1 MTTFVHSYKISTVK
15 VLTFTEV
22 CRGVT
27 MYEKIVQIALLFDFY
42 GQLLTEKQ
50 IEIIDMYYNNDLSL
64 SEISEQQGIS
74 RQGVYDTLKRA
85 EKTLFEY
92 EDKLGLVNR
101 FLQQK
106 ESLTNVNEMLDKI
119 LGMKEND
126 AALIKDKI
134 ADIKVYIEKL
144 I

>member
-1 MTTFVHSYKISTVK
+1 
-15 VLTFTEV
+15 
-22 CRGVT
+22 

-64 SEISEQQGIS
+64 SEISEQLGIS

-92 EDKLGLVNR
+92 EDKLGLLNR

-106 ESLTNVNEMLDKI
+106 EGLSAVNDMLNKI
-119 LGMKEND
+119 LSTNEQD
-126 AALIKDKI
+126 IESIKTKI
-134 ADIKVYIEKL
+134 ADIKIYIEKL

>member
-1 MTTFVHSYKISTVK
+1 
-15 VLTFTEV
+15 
-22 CRGVT
+22 

>member
-1 MTTFVHSYKISTVK
+1 
-15 VLTFTEV
+15 
-22 CRGVT
+22 
-27 MYEKIVQIALLFDFY
+27 MYDKIVQITLLFDFY

-64 SEISEQQGIS
+64 SEIAEQQEIS

-85 EKTLFEY
+85 EKTLSEY

-106 ESLTNVNEMLDKI
+106 ESLSEINTMLDKI
-119 LGMKEND
+119 LEIEEND
-126 AALIKDKI
+126 VVLIKDEIENIKI
-134 ADIKVYIEKL
+134 YIENL

>member
-1 MTTFVHSYKISTVK
+1 
-15 VLTFTEV
+15 
-22 CRGVT
+22 

-50 IEIIDMYYNNDLSL
+50 IDIIDMHYNNDLSL
-64 SEISEQQGIS
+64 SEISEQVGIS

-101 FLQQK
+101 FLKQK
-106 ESLTNVNEMLDKI
+106 ESLFDVNNMLNQILDIEENNIDIIKSKI
-119 LGMKEND
+119 SD
-126 AALIKDKI
+126 TISYIK
-134 ADIKVYIEKL
+134 KL

>member
-1 MTTFVHSYKISTVK
+1 
-15 VLTFTEV
+15 
-22 CRGVT
+22 

-92 EDKLGLVNR
+92 EDKLGLLNR

-119 LGMKEND
+119 LGIQEND

-134 ADIKVYIEKL
+134 ADIKIYIEKL

>member
-1 MTTFVHSYKISTVK
+1 
-15 VLTFTEV
+15 
-22 CRGVT
+22 

-42 GQLLTEKQ
+42 GQLLTDKQ
-50 IEIIDMYYNNDLSL
+50 IDIIDMHYNNDLSL
-64 SEISEQQGIS
+64 SEISEQLGIS

-92 EDKLGLVNR
+92 EEKLGLVNR

-106 ESLTNVNEMLDKI
+106 EGLSYVNNMLNKI
-119 LGMKEND
+119 LDIKEDNID
-126 AALIKDKI
+126 LIKSKI
-134 ADIKVYIEKL
+134 SETISYIKKL

>member
-1 MTTFVHSYKISTVK
+1 
-15 VLTFTEV
+15 
-22 CRGVT
+22 

-50 IEIIDMYYNNDLSL
+50 IEIIDMYYSNDLSL
-64 SEISEQQGIS
+64 SEISEQLGIS

-92 EDKLGLVNR
+92 EEKLGLVNR

-106 ESLTNVNEMLDKI
+106 ESLHEINSMLDKA
-119 LGMKEND
+119 LETKESD
-126 AALIKDKI
+126 IESIKNKI
-134 ADIKVYIEKL
+134 ADIKTYIEKL

>member
-1 MTTFVHSYKISTVK
+1 
-15 VLTFTEV
+15 
-22 CRGVT
+22 

-64 SEISEQQGIS
+64 SEISEQLNIS

-92 EDKLGLVNR
+92 EDKLGLMNR

-106 ESLTNVNEMLDKI
+106 ESLSTINEMLDKI
-119 LGMKEND
+119 LEIKDND
-126 AALIKDKI
+126 VTLIKNKI
-134 ADIKVYIEKL
+134 ADIKIYIEKL

>member
-1 MTTFVHSYKISTVK
+1 
-15 VLTFTEV
+15 
-22 CRGVT
+22 

-50 IEIIDMYYNNDLSL
+50 IEIIDMYYGNDLSL
-64 SEISEQQGIS
+64 SEISEQLGIS

-101 FLQQK
+101 FLLQK
-106 ESLTNVNEMLDKI
+106 EGLSNIIAMLDK
-119 LGMKEND
+119 LLETEEND
-126 AALIKDKI
+126 VMQIKNKI
-134 ADIKVYIEKL
+134 AEIKIYIEKL

>member
-1 MTTFVHSYKISTVK
+1 
-15 VLTFTEV
+15 
-22 CRGVT
+22 

-50 IEIIDMYYNNDLSL
+50 IDIIDMHYNNDLSL
-64 SEISEQQGIS
+64 SEISEQVGIS

-101 FLQQK
+101 FLKQK
-106 ESLTNVNEMLDKI
+106 ESLFDVNNMLNQILDIEENNIDIIKNKI
-119 LGMKEND
+119 SD
-126 AALIKDKI
+126 TISYIK
-134 ADIKVYIEKL
+134 KL

>member
-1 MTTFVHSYKISTVK
+1 
-15 VLTFTEV
+15 
-22 CRGVT
+22 
-27 MYEKIVQIALLFDFY
+27 MYDKIVQIALLFDFY

-64 SEISEQQGIS
+64 SEIAEQQDIS

-101 FLQQK
+101 FLLQK
-106 ESLTNVNEMLDKI
+106 ESLSEINTMLDKI
-119 LGMKEND
+119 LEIEEND
-126 AALIKDKI
+126 VGLIKDEIENIKI
-134 ADIKVYIEKL
+134 YIENL